1 MVDVGLILNIIALI
15 SSSICIIFLFW
26 KKTSK
31 KNQKRGK
38 HDLLIKQLQK
48 KLVHRP
54 NSHILWDNLG
64 LAYYMSGEFNL
75 ACDAYKKAL
84 EISGDS
90 RSALLGISD
99 VYVAMEEFELAL
111 EFCYQAFKGEAEMMV
126 DVSTMD
132 IIEQALVK
140 PYIGDEHIWYTLSS
154 IYAKIEDYEQA
165 ITAAEKALEINP
177 KLKESWLILA
187 SIYNNIGEY
196 DKAIDAAENVLE
208 VDTKEYLAWGH
219 KGYAYYKKGN
229 KDSAFELLNK
239 AISLNSKSAH
249 LWYLSA
255 VINLDMKNYDKALE
269 AVDISLHYRSH
280 DKVIQKL
287 RKKII
292 DLRLK
297 DLESKA

>member
-1 MVDVGLILNIIALI
+1 MVVVGLILNMIVLI
-15 SSSICIIFLFW
+15 SSSIYIIFLFW
-26 KKTSK
+26 KKTST

-38 HDLLIKQLQK
+38 YDLFIKKLQK
-48 KLVHRP
+48 KLIYRP
-54 NSHILWDNLG
+54 DSHILWDNLG
-64 LAYYMSGEFNL
+64 LAYYVSGELNL

-84 EISGDS
+84 ETSEDS

-111 EFCYQAFKGEAEMMV
+111 EFCYQAFKGKAEMKI
-126 DVSTMD
+126 DATTMD
-132 IIEQALVK
+132 MMEQALVK
-140 PYIGDEHIWYTLSS
+140 PYIGDEHIWHTLSS
-154 IYAKIEDYEQA
+154 IYAKMEDYEQA

-187 SIYNNIGEY
+187 SIYNNIGEH
-196 DKAIDAAENVLE
+196 DKAIDAAEKALE
-208 VDTKEYLAWGH
+208 IDAKEYLALGH

-239 AISLNSKSAH
+239 AISLNPKSAH

-255 VINLDMKNYDKALE
+255 VINLNMKNYDKALE

-287 RKKII
+287 RKEII

-297 DLESKA
+297 DLASKA